1 MNISRRKFVNSVG
14 LASGAVLLA
23 QLSCAKRHIESTWE
37 KPNELI
43 YEDQWEQVRRQ
54 FDLDWNYVHMSCFLL
69 ASHPLPVRQA
79 IERHRDGLD
88 RNPVQYYRENSRK
101 SEEAVRL
108 AAASYLDTDHAQVAL
123 TDSTTM
129 GLGLLYTGIKVRGD
143 QEILTTEHEYY
154 STLESLDLRSLR
166 TGAAVRKI
174 SLHNGSFN
182 TSTDELV
189 GNIYHSISPRTR
201 VIALTWVHSSTGL
214 KIPVREIGEI
224 VSDINR
230 TRADNDRILL
240 CVDGVHALGVENINV
255 EELGCDFLVAG
266 THKWM
271 FGPRGTGILWGREDA
286 WNDVVAALP
295 TFSGRETAGQ
305 AMTPGGFHSFEHRWA
320 LNEAFDFHRR
330 IGKEQVEK
338 RIHQL
343 NTQLK
348 EGLRNMRGITLHTP
362 MSEEL
367 SAGLVCFEVEGFSPY
382 EVVKRLEDRYIIAT
396 TTPRTY
402 KERYVR
408 LAPGLLNNPSEVE
421 RTLAAMRGF
430 LKSKQISPI
439 IS

>member
-1 MNISRRKFVNSVG
+1 MNISRRKFVNSIG

-23 QLSCAKRHIESTWE
+23 QFSCARRPIEPIEE
-37 KPNELI
+37 KPKEIL
-43 YEDQWEQVRRQ
+43 YEDDWEQVRRQ
-54 FDLDWNYVHMSCFLL
+54 FDLNWNYVHMSCFLL
-69 ASHPLPVRQA
+69 ASHPKPVKQA
-79 IERHRDGLD
+79 IETHRHGLD
-88 RNPVQYYRENSRK
+88 ENPVQYYRENSRK
-101 SEEAVRL
+101 SEEGVRL
-108 AAASYLDTDHAQVAL
+108 AAASYLNTHYSQIAL

-166 TGAAVRKI
+166 TGATVRKI
-174 SLHNGSFN
+174 SLHNGSYN
-182 TSTDELV
+182 TSIDELV
-189 GNIYHSISPRTR
+189 GNIYRSISPGTR

-214 KIPVREIGEI
+214 KIPVREIGKM
-224 VSDINR
+224 VSYKNR
-230 TRADNDRILL
+230 SREDDDRILL
-240 CVDGVHALGVENINV
+240 CVDGVHGLGVENVNI
-255 EELGCDFLVAG
+255 EEVGCDFFVAG

-271 FGPRGTGILWGREDA
+271 FGPRGTGIFWGRDEA
-286 WNDVVAALP
+286 WENAVATVP
-295 TFSGRETAGQ
+295 TFSRSETAGQ

-348 EGLRNMRGITLHTP
+348 EGLRNMSSVTLHTP
-362 MSEEL
+362 VSEEL
-367 SAGLVCFEVEGFSPY
+367 SAGLVCFEVDGFTPY
-382 EVVKRLEDRYIIAT
+382 EVVKRLEDRFIIAT
-396 TTPRTY
+396 TTPGTY

-421 RTLAAMRGF
+421 RTLAAIRE
-430 LKSKQISPI
+430 L
-439 IS
+439 

>member
-1 MNISRRKFVNSVG
+1 MNISRRKFVNSIG
-14 LASGAVLLA
+14 LASGAALIS
-23 QLSCAKRHIESTWE
+23 QFSCARSPTQSIPERPRE
-37 KPNELI
+37 NPI
-43 YEDQWEQVRRQ
+43 DVDWEQARRQ

-69 ASHPLPVRQA
+69 ASHPKPVKQA
-79 IERHRDGLD
+79 IERHRTGLD
-88 RNPVQYYRENSRK
+88 QNPVQYYRENSRK
-101 SEEAVRL
+101 SEEGVRL
-108 AAASYLDTDHAQVAL
+108 AAASYLNTDYSQIAL

-129 GLGLLYTGIKVRGD
+129 GLGLLYTGITVRED

-154 STLESLDLRSLR
+154 STLESLNLRSLR
-166 TGAAVRKI
+166 TGAEVRKI
-174 SLHNGSFN
+174 SLHNGSSN
-182 TSTDELV
+182 TSIDELV
-189 GNIYHSISPRTR
+189 NNIYRSIRPKTR

-214 KIPVREIGEI
+214 KIPVKEIGDI
-224 VSDINR
+224 VSNTNR
-230 TRADNDRILL
+230 SRAHEDRILL

-255 EELGCDFLVAG
+255 EQLGCDFLVAG

-271 FGPRGTGILWGREDA
+271 FGPRGTGILWGRENAWDDA
-286 WNDVVAALP
+286 VAAIP

-330 IGKEQVEK
+330 IGKERVEK

-343 NTQLK
+343 NSQLK
-348 EGLRNMRGITLHTP
+348 EGLRNIRGVTLHTP

-367 SAGLVCFEVEGFSPY
+367 SAGLVCFEVEGFTPWN
-382 EVVKRLEDRYIIAT
+382 VVKRLEDSYIIAT

-421 RTLAAMRGF
+421 RTLAAIRG
-430 LKSKQISPI
+430 L
-439 IS
+439 

>member
-1 MNISRRKFVNSVG
+1 
-14 LASGAVLLA
+14 
-23 QLSCAKRHIESTWE
+23 
-37 KPNELI
+37 
-43 YEDQWEQVRRQ
+43 
-54 FDLDWNYVHMSCFLL
+54 
-69 ASHPLPVRQA
+69 
-79 IERHRDGLD
+79 
-88 RNPVQYYRENSRK
+88 
-101 SEEAVRL
+101 
-108 AAASYLDTDHAQVAL
+108 
-123 TDSTTM
+123 M

-166 TGAAVRKI
+166 TGATVRKI
-174 SLHNGSFN
+174 SLHNGSYN

-189 GNIYHSISPRTR
+189 GNVYRSISPGTR

-214 KIPVREIGEI
+214 KIPVKEIAETI
-224 VSDINR
+224 SSINKS
-230 TRADNDRILL
+230 RADEDRVLL
-240 CVDGVHALGVENINV
+240 CVDGVHGLGVENVNI
-255 EELGCDFLVAG
+255 EEVGCDFFVAG

-271 FGPRGTGILWGREDA
+271 FGPRGTGIFWGRDDA
-286 WNDVVAALP
+286 WKDVVATIP
-295 TFSGRETAGQ
+295 TFSRSETAGQ

-348 EGLRNMRGITLHTP
+348 EGLRNMSSVTLHTP
-362 MSEEL
+362 VSEEL
-367 SAGLVCFEVEGFSPY
+367 SAGLVCFEVDGFTPY

-396 TTPRTY
+396 TTPGTY

-421 RTLAAMRGF
+421 RTLAAIRE
-430 LKSKQISPI
+430 L
-439 IS
+439 

>member
-1 MNISRRKFVNSVG
+1 MNITRRKFVNSVG
-14 LASGAVLLA
+14 LASGAALLA

-37 KPNELI
+37 KPNEAI

-69 ASHPLPVRQA
+69 ASHPLAVKEA
-79 IERHRDGLD
+79 IKRHRQGLD
-88 RNPVQYYRENSRK
+88 RNPVQYYRQNSRK

-108 AAASYLDTDHAQVAL
+108 AAASYLDTNYAQIAL

-129 GLGLLYTGIKVRGD
+129 GLGLLYTGIKVRSD
-143 QEILTTEHEYY
+143 QEVLTTEQEYY
-154 STLESLDLRSLR
+154 STLESLALKSLR
-166 TGAAVRKI
+166 TGAVVRKI
-174 SLHNGSFN
+174 RLHNGSFS

-189 GNIYHSISPRTR
+189 GNVYRSISPRTR

-214 KIPVREIGEI
+214 KIPVKEIGEI
-224 VSDINR
+224 VSYVNR
-230 TRADNDRILL
+230 SRADEDKILL
-240 CVDGVHALGVENINV
+240 CVDGVHALGVENIKV
-255 EELGCDFLVAG
+255 EELGCDFFAAG
-266 THKWM
+266 THKWI
-271 FGPRGTGILWGREDA
+271 FGPRGTGILWGRERA
-286 WNDVVAALP
+286 WNSVVAAIP
-295 TFSGRETAGQ
+295 TFSGSETAGE

-330 IGKEQVEK
+330 IGKEKVKK

-348 EGLRNMRGITLHTP
+348 EGLKNMRGVTLHTP

-367 SAGLVCFEVEGFSPY
+367 SAGLVCFEVDEFSPY
-382 EVVKRLEDRYIIAT
+382 EVVQRLEDRYIIAT
-396 TTPRTY
+396 TTPSTY
-402 KERYVR
+402 RERYVR

-421 RTLAAMRGF
+421 RTLAAIGGF
-430 LKSKQISPI
+430 LKPKQISPT

>member
-1 MNISRRKFVNSVG
+1 MNISRRKFVNSIG

-23 QLSCAKRHIESTWE
+23 HFSCARRPSESIQE
-37 KPNELI
+37 KPKEIL
-43 YEDQWEQVRRQ
+43 YEYDWERVRRQ
-54 FDLDWNYVHMSCFLL
+54 FDLDWTYVHMSCFLL
-69 ASHPLPVRQA
+69 ASHPKPVTQA
-79 IERHRDGLD
+79 IERYRYGFDK
-88 RNPVQYYRENSRK
+88 NPVQYYRENSRE
-101 SEEAVRL
+101 SEERVRL
-108 AAASYLDTDHAQVAL
+108 AAASYLDTGYSQIAL

-174 SLHNGSFN
+174 HLHNGSFN

-189 GNIYHSISPRTR
+189 NNIYRSIGPRTR

-214 KIPVREIGEI
+214 KIPVSEIGETI
-224 VSDINR
+224 SDINR
-230 TRADNDRILL
+230 SRADDDRILL
-240 CVDGVHALGVENINV
+240 CVDGVHALGVENFNV

-271 FGPRGTGILWGREDA
+271 FGPRGTGILWGRDEA
-286 WNDVVAALP
+286 WKNLVATIP

-320 LNEAFDFHRR
+320 LNEAFDFHRA
-330 IGKEQVEK
+330 IGKERVEE

-348 EGLRNMRGITLHTP
+348 EGLRNMRGVTLHTP
-362 MSEEL
+362 MSDEL
-367 SAGLVCFEVEGFSPY
+367 SAGLVCFEVDGFSPY

-408 LAPGLLNNPSEVE
+408 LAPGLLTNPSEVE
-421 RTLAAMRGF
+421 RTLAAIKG
-430 LKSKQISPI
+430 L
-439 IS
+439 